1 MNFRLNNGWL
11 YWIGILIWIFLYVMI
26 IYLVNKSKDDKK
38 KKVAI
43 FVCVAITTI
52 LGFIVKPNNSDDI
65 YYYIGVGRADSSFAE
80 NPYENYF
87 SEVQQRHQEDSVI
100 TEAPSLNVVYTYGPL
115 WRNICKALSTIP
127 LNTMNEMLYLY
138 KFVNVLIHLLNC
150 VLIYKISKDKKL
162 LKLGIYALNPLIIFE
177 CLINCHNDIFV
188 LFFVLL
194 AIYLKQKDKI
204 GLGVVSILLGTLIKY
219 VPVIFLPYIIGNKK
233 IKNYIVYLVGFVIG
247 YLGLSY
253 LETGNFNNSFKVL
266 QQTSLFANNWEN
278 ILISLKV
285 SLSDTL
291 KISFIAKIVFAIIFM
306 TLVLKEYIKQES
318 KQETYRIIAML
329 FYLLVITNFRNWYI
343 TWIFALIPILNKE
356 GIFKIIAFSISALI
370 SNSIF
375 YMIGGGYIFAYLI
388 FLTNIITYL
397 ILVFTIKIY
406 EKYKSN
412 S

>member
-1 MNFRLNNGWL
+1 M
-11 YWIGILIWIFLYVMI
+11 
-26 IYLVNKSKDDKK
+26 
-38 KKVAI
+38 
-43 FVCVAITTI
+43 
-52 LGFIVKPNNSDDI
+52 
-65 YYYIGVGRADSSFAE
+65 GRADSSFAE

-87 SEVQQRHQEDSVI
+87 NEVQQCHKEDPII

-115 WRNICKALSTIP
+115 WRNICKALSTIQ
-127 LNTMNEMLYLY
+127 LNKMNEMLYLY

-150 VLIYKISKDKKL
+150 VLIYKISKDKKI

-318 KQETYRIIAML
+318 KPETYRIIAML